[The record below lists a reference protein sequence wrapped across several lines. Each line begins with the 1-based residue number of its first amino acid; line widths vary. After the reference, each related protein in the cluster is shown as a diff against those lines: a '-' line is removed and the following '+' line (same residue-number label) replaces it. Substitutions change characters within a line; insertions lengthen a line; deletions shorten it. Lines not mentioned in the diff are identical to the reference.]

1 MDRRTFVSS
10 AVGTLL
16 AEALS
21 ANAQPAAKIP
31 RIGVLFPGSPANAMQ
46 FVEAFATG
54 LRENGYVEGQNIIVE
69 RRFGEGK
76 RERIA
81 EAAAELVRL
90 KLDVI
95 VTATDMSIAELKQ
108 LAPSTPIVMSN
119 ATDPVGTGFIASL
132 AHPGGSITG
141 IASISPELNAKRLE
155 LLKEV
160 VPGLSRVAIMW
171 NPDDRGSLLDVKE
184 MESAARALGFQL
196 QSVEVSR
203 ADDLERAFLVLTTGR
218 AEAVV
223 VIASALTY
231 TNRIQ
236 IASLAL
242 HYRLPSMYG
251 AGPNVE
257 AGGLIAYGPS
267 YAETWRRSATYVHK
281 ILQGS
286 KPGDLA
292 VEQPTTFEF
301 VINVKTAKALGLV
314 LPPSLLRRADQVI
327 Q

>member
-1 MDRRTFVSS
+1 
-10 AVGTLL
+10 
-16 AEALS
+16 
-21 ANAQPAAKIP
+21 
-31 RIGVLFPGSPANAMQ
+31 MQ
-46 FVEAFATG
+46 FIDAFAKG
-54 LRENGYVEGQNIIVE
+54 LRENGYVEGQNIVVE

-76 RERIA
+76 REQIV

-95 VTATDMSIAELKQ
+95 VTATDMSIAELKR

-119 ATDPVGTGFIASL
+119 ATDPVGTGFVASL
-132 AHPGGSITG
+132 ARPGGSITG
-141 IASISPELNAKRLE
+141 IASISPELNAKRIE
-155 LLKEV
+155 LLREV

-171 NPDDRGSLLDVKE
+171 NPDDRGSAFDVKA
-184 MESAARALGFQL
+184 MESAARALGLQF

-203 ADDLERAFLVLTTGR
+203 AEDLERAFSTLTTGR
-218 AEAVV
+218 AEAVI

-231 TNRIQ
+231 TNRSQ

-242 HYRLPSMYG
+242 QYRLPSMYG
-251 AGPNVE
+251 AGPNAE

-301 VINVKTAKALGLV
+301 VINVKTAKALGLTI
-314 LPPSLLRRADQVI
+314 PPSLLLRADQVI

>member
-10 AVGTLL
+10 AVGVLL
-16 AEALS
+16 AVALS
-21 ANAQPAAKIP
+21 ANAQPAAKVP

-46 FVEAFATG
+46 FVEAFAKG
-54 LRENGYVEGQNIIVE
+54 LRDNGYVEGQNIVVE

-76 RERIA
+76 RERIV

-95 VTATDMSIAELKQ
+95 VTATDMSIAELKR

-119 ATDPVGTGFIASL
+119 ATDPVGTGFVASL

-155 LLKEV
+155 LLKEA

-171 NPDDRGSLLDVKE
+171 NPDDRGSMLDVKE
-184 MESAARALGFQL
+184 TESAARALGLQL
-196 QSVEVSR
+196 QSVEVI
-203 ADDLERAFLVLTTGR
+203 R

-231 TNRIQ
+231 TNRFQ

-242 HYRLPSMYG
+242 QHRLPSMYG

-301 VINVKTAKALGLV
+301 VINLKTAKALGLA